1 MTIKRGTIQDE
12 KIYSKE
18 LGEDIELFIYLP
30 ANFSPLY
37 KYSLLIAQDGKDYF
51 QLGRIP
57 RIADELLA
65 SEEIEPLIIVGVPY
79 ANVQDRRRKYHPDG
93 EQQAAYI
100 RFLAHELVPFLD
112 EKYPIHPVGSG
123 RALAGDSLAA
133 TVSLMAALRY
143 PHTFGKV
150 IMHSPYVDDKV
161 LAAVREAEEYKQISL
176 YHVIGQGETKV
187 KMTNG
192 EIADFL
198 TPNRKLRELCKEKGF
213 DSFYDEFDGIHT
225 WKYWQPDL
233 KRALLHMFE

>member
-1 MTIKRGTIQDE
+1 MTLQRGTIEDE

-18 LGEDIELFIYLP
+18 LDEEIELLVYLP

-51 QLGRIP
+51 QMGRIP

-65 SEEIEPLIIVGVPY
+65 EEQIENLIIVGVPY
-79 ANVQDRRRKYHPDG
+79 RNAEDRWQKYHPDG
-93 EQQAAYI
+93 QKQEAYI

-112 EKYPIHPVGSG
+112 EKYPGYHVGYG

-150 IMHSPYVDDKV
+150 IMHSPHVDEKV
-161 LAAVREAEEYKQISL
+161 MNAVSEAQDYKQLSL
-176 YHVIGQGETKV
+176 YHVIGLEETKV
-187 KMTNG
+187 TRMNG
-192 EIADFL
+192 EIDDFL
-198 TPNRKLRELCKEKGF
+198 TPNRSLHNLFYEKGF
-213 DSFYDEFDGIHT
+213 DCFYDEFEGGHT
-225 WKYWQPDL
+225 WKFWQADL
-233 KRALLHMFE
+233 KRALLTMFE